1 MNKGIQTISR
11 LGLKIIIL
19 MLFIPA
25 ALSASDELPKDA
37 AEADRYTYDYLYM
50 IDVLIRNE
58 KYQRAKVE
66 LDALLVRVK
75 EKPDE
80 IALTR
85 QAYGYLSIGLK
96 DYKSAIEH
104 FQFAVESGAL
114 PPQVTLSLRYTLAQL
129 LYQEERYKAGLQQ
142 LKIWFVKRD
151 KPSPE
156 SRVLLAS
163 LYYALKQY
171 RKAIKPLKL
180 AIKQSDSPRES
191 WYQMLVGLYFE
202 TKQYKQS
209 VPVLQVM
216 VKKYSDKALYW
227 QQLSDVLLQLGREQK
242 AIAVLS
248 LAAEKNLVDEDG
260 LMRLAKLY
268 LQLNSPLDAAE
279 LLEARLESN
288 DIKTDK
294 DSLNLLVDARLLAR
308 DQQRA
313 LKVLKRLAEID
324 RSGKPQLRMGR
335 LLMELEQWQAATTQL
350 EQGIKLSKKPAFDDW
365 VLLGSA
371 LYRLEKPEAAREAFE
386 SALSVSKNEKS
397 EKLAQKW
404 IEYLES
410 F

>member
-11 LGLKIIIL
+11 LGLKIILL

-80 IALTR
+80 FALTR

-104 FQFAVESGAL
+104 FQFAVDSGAL

-142 LKIWFVKRD
+142 LKIWFEKRD

-279 LLEARLESN
+279 LLEARLESS

-350 EQGIKLSKKPAFDDW
+350 EQGIKRSKKPAFDDW

-386 SALSVSKNEKS
+386 SALSVSKSEKS
-397 EKLAQKW
+397 QKLAQRW
-404 IEYLES
+404 IEYLEP